1 MDTAVK
7 RCSYV
12 PEVQICTVGQETK
25 GGPMKSESIAA
36 LAKALSAA
44 QADYN
49 ALIKDSE
56 NPFFRSKYA
65 DLAACLDSVKDAL
78 KAHGL
83 AVIQTTDITEAGNV
97 KLITTLAHES
107 GEWITGEYPV
117 MPIKADPQGYG
128 AAMTYARRYC
138 LQAILGLAAEDDDGE
153 TASGRQ
159 EKKPAQAKAPV
170 QQAQPPLPAPAPAT
184 QQAPAAPAKP
194 ANQMVTGLVEAV
206 TSKPTKNGGTRYGIN
221 IGGTYYN
228 TFDTKL
234 GGIAQDAKNRGIGL
248 MIEYVEYEYMP
259 GTLARKVVALSLTNN
274 PQPAGDADGLPF

>member
-49 ALIKDSE
+49 ALIKDSN
-56 NPFFRSKYA
+56 NPFFKSKYA

-97 KLITTLAHES
+97 RLVTTLAHES

-117 MPIKADPQGYG
+117 KPIKEDPQGYG

-153 TASGRQ
+153 EASGRPEKKQTPAKQEPVAPAKQDQPDVMTISGVIEDVLVAESKPDSKKKWKKIAAKINNGYYSTFDKEIGQAISDCKGMSVDMRYTYDGKYNTVVDFSIKQ
-159 EKKPAQAKAPV
+159 EKNNE
-170 QQAQPPLPAPAPAT
+170 PPLP
-184 QQAPAAPAKP
+184 
-194 ANQMVTGLVEAV
+194 
-206 TSKPTKNGGTRYGIN
+206 
-221 IGGTYYN
+221 
-228 TFDTKL
+228 F
-234 GGIAQDAKNRGIGL
+234 
-248 MIEYVEYEYMP
+248 
-259 GTLARKVVALSLTNN
+259 
-274 PQPAGDADGLPF
+274 